1 MAMTLYS
8 FWRSSAAYRARIALA
23 LKGLDYDIVPT
34 DLAADGQRKES
45 YRAVNPQGKVPTLV
59 DGDFILPQTL
69 AIVEYL
75 EEVQPAPSLFPEDR
89 RDRALARSMAEMIA
103 CDIHPLNNSSV
114 LKFLRRELGV
124 EKSALTTWYHHW
136 LTEGFTGIEGLVA
149 RHKKPGRFAFGDRPT
164 VFEIFL
170 VPQVLNARL
179 WEFPLEPYPRIVEID
194 AACREHDAF
203 TLTAPPRQPDAPEGA
218 EQ

>member
-1 MAMTLYS
+1 MSLTLFS

-23 LKGLDYDIVPT
+23 LKGLDFEIVPT
-34 DLAADGQRKES
+34 DLGSPDYREGSYKE
-45 YRAVNPQGKVPTLV
+45 VNPQRKVPTLQH
-59 DGDFILPQTL
+59 DDFILPQTL

-75 EEVQPAPSLFPEDR
+75 EEIKPEPTILPRDP
-89 RDRALARSMAEMIA
+89 RDRALSRSMAEMIA

-114 LKFLRRELGV
+114 LRFMRKDLGV

-136 LTEGFTGIEGLVA
+136 LTEGFTGVEGMLA
-149 RHKKPGRFAFGDRPT
+149 RHQKSGPFAFDGRPT
-164 VFEIFL
+164 IFEIFL
-170 VPQVLNARL
+170 VPQVVNARL
-179 WEFPLEPYPRIVEID
+179 WDFPLDPYPRIVAID

-203 TLTAPPRQPDAPEGA
+203 KLTAPPRQPDAPPGV